1 MGLLKNAGD
10 YFKNLQSQFF
20 VTDDDEDE
28 YIVNTPAAE
37 PKPAVTGPTLVRSQ
51 PTPAPASANVTPT
64 PSRSAVNRYMTAAQ
78 KPVVEQ
84 PQTPQPEARPQATA
98 TSTGTN
104 RGTTMN
110 NTETMGAAAAKIA
123 IKYPES
129 YNPDILNV
137 AKLVANGESVLVNF
151 QNMDNYQATRSVDFF
166 TGVVYAIDG
175 DIKKV
180 DGEVFL
186 LTPPSFSVDSEQSL
200 SVKNTLDQSGYNF

>member
-20 VTDDDEDE
+20 LTDDDDDD
-28 YIVNTPAAE
+28 YIVNTPTPE
-37 PKPAVTGPTLVRSQ
+37 KKPVVTGPTLVKSPQ
-51 PTPAPASANVTPT
+51 VGQAAPASPNVTA
-64 PSRSAVNRYMTAAQ
+64 SRSAVNRYMTAAQ
-78 KPVVEQ
+78 QPIPEQPAQAVQAEVRQ
-84 PQTPQPEARPQATA
+84 PQTTPIGA
-98 TSTGTN
+98 N
-104 RGTTMN
+104 KGTTMN
-110 NTETMGAAAAKIA
+110 NTEAGGMAKIA
-123 IKYPES
+123 IKYPDT
-129 YNPDILNV
+129 YNPDILNI

-186 LTPPSFSVDSEQSL
+186 LTPPSFAVDSEQSL
-200 SVKNTLDQSGYNF
+200 SVKNTLDQSGYQF

>member
-20 VTDDDEDE
+20 VTDDDDDD
-28 YIVNTPAAE
+28 YIVNTPTPE
-37 PKPAVTGPTLVRSQ
+37 KKPVVTGPTLVKSPQ
-51 PTPAPASANVTPT
+51 VAPASPNVTA
-64 PSRSAVNRYMTAAQ
+64 SRSAVNRYMTAAQ
-78 KPVVEQ
+78 QPIPEPQ
-84 PQTPQPEARPQATA
+84 PQQVQPEVRTQQPTPIGA
-98 TSTGTN
+98 N
-104 RGTTMN
+104 KGTTMN
-110 NTETMGAAAAKIA
+110 NTEAGGMAKIA
-123 IKYPES
+123 IKYPET
-129 YNPDILNV
+129 YNPDILNI

-186 LTPPSFSVDSEQSL
+186 LTPPSFAVDSEQSL
-200 SVKNTLDQSGYNF
+200 SVKNTLDQSGYQF